1 MMLRDRFPVADLIAG
16 IDVPTAVVY
25 GTADSL
31 VPAESSRAVAER
43 AAGPVRVI
51 AVDRADHNDP
61 DLVAGP
67 VLVTA
72 AVQLA
77 ARAGC
82 PTT

>member
-1 MMLRDRFPVADLIAG
+1 
-16 IDVPTAVVY
+16 
-25 GTADSL
+25 
-31 VPAESSRAVAER
+31 VAER
-43 AAGPVRVI
+43 AAGPMRVI